1 MAEDHGQKTEEAS
14 PRRKEKAREDGQVA
28 SSKELTTALQFGAA
42 VAMLTAFGPTLFAG
56 LDQMARGLFQ
66 EAFYPDL
73 AVERLMSV
81 AAALAL
87 DPLSFLGV
95 FALTLL
101 GIGFLMHFA
110 QTGFLLAPKKLAPDF
125 NRLNPASKLKE
136 MPTENLGQLFKGL
149 LLLPLAGVV
158 FWQVLSSELPGFL
171 QLPRAGVNSS
181 AEKVGDSILSLLAKA
196 ALVLIALGVF
206 DLVRQRQRIS
216 KRLMMTKQEMRQE
229 QKDAEGNPQIKAR
242 LRRLQRDLGR
252 RRMMADVP
260 NATVVIT
267 NPTHYAVA
275 IKYEPETMAAPLVL
289 AKGLDHLALRMRAVA
304 EEHGI
309 AIVENPP
316 LAQALHKAA
325 DVGSE
330 IPMTLY
336 RAVAEV
342 LAYIYRL
349 RNQTP

>member
-1 MAEDHGQKTEEAS
+1 MAEDNGQKTEQAS

-28 SSKELTTALQFGAA
+28 SSKELTAALQFGAA
-42 VAMLTAFGPTLFAG
+42 VAMLVAYGPTLFAG
-56 LDQMARGLFQ
+56 LGRMARGMFQ

-73 AVERLMSV
+73 SLERLMSV
-81 AAALAL
+81 AAGLAL
-87 DPLSFLGV
+87 GPLSFLGV

-101 GIGFLMHFA
+101 GIGFLMHFG

-136 MPTENLGQLFKGL
+136 MPSENLGQLLKGV
-149 LLLPLAGVV
+149 LLLPLAGLV

-171 QLPRAGVNSS
+171 KLPLAGVNSS
-181 AEKVGDSILSLLAKA
+181 AEKVGDSLLSLLTKA
-196 ALVLIALGVF
+196 ALVLIALGIF
-206 DLVRQRQRIS
+206 DFVRQRQRTS

-229 QKDAEGNPQIKAR
+229 QKDAEGNPQVKAR
-242 LRRLQRDLGR
+242 LRRLQRELGR

-260 NATVVIT
+260 SATVVIT

-275 IKYEPETMAAPLVL
+275 IKYEPDTMAAPLVL
-289 AKGLDHLALRMRAVA
+289 AKGLDHLALRIRAVA

-330 IPMTLY
+330 IPTALY